1 MLPQLRVLRF
11 GLLQDGDVRVG
22 VFPEGKEVSV
32 SGFRFGCVARERI
45 GTGKAEM
52 SQRCYRRVPRYTP
65 VIQDLLE
72 LLRRV
77 SALLR
82 SQIRLATQVNGVE
95 KEDRWWNPPLQS
107 QFVRKGCLKEF
118 DRLSGI
124 VTASRDLSMDCRQ
137 PNVVEQ
143 GGIGESLA

>member
-1 MLPQLRVLRF
+1 MSLERDTQTRFLLQLGVLGF
-11 GLLQDGDVRVG
+11 GLFQDGDVWVG
-22 VFPEGKEVSV
+22 VFPESEEVVV
-32 SGFRFGCVARERI
+32 SGFRFGWGARERI

-82 SQIRLATQVNGVE
+82 SQIRLATQVYGVE
-95 KEDRWWNPPLQS
+95 GGCWWILPQLIRGS
-107 QFVRKGCLKEF
+107 CLKEL
-118 DRLSGI
+118 DSLSGI
-124 VTASRDLSMDCRQ
+124 VPADRNLSPDCWQ
-137 PNVVEQ
+137 PNIV
-143 GGIGESLA
+143 